1 MEPEVLV
8 TEEQRLTPD
17 LNLYKVEWKG
27 ATVYVARACEH
38 QARKVGVRMITLGL
52 DD

>member
-8 TEEQRLTPD
+8 TEEQKLTPT

-27 ATVYVARACEH
+27 SVVFVARACVHE
-38 QARKVGVRMITLGL
+38 ARKIGVRMITLGL
-52 DD
+52 D